1 MDRGQLV
8 LAVALLV
15 GGVAAPDAS
24 AAGEAVHW
32 VTSWGTANMAP
43 DPSNVMPEERWPD
56 ASLRQLV
63 HVSLGGTRI
72 RVRISNLYG
81 NAPLTIDAATVA
93 QAVATGRA
101 DLVPGSVRKLTF
113 SGHDTVMI
121 PAHGE
126 YYSDPVSL
134 PHSRG
139 ADLAITLHYP
149 EAPKGQTAHPGSRTT
164 SFLAKG
170 NHVADETWT
179 DMEKFAR
186 WFQIADI
193 EVEAPLKV
201 GAVSTIG
208 DSITDGHG
216 ATTDRNDRWPDQLM
230 DRLAKSGITMGVVN
244 TGIGGNR
251 LLREGLGPNVVSR
264 FDRDVLARAGVTHV
278 IVMIGVNDMGILH
291 RNKEESPAAR
301 AQLVQDLESGYR
313 QIVERAHAHG
323 ICVIGG
329 TINPYTDS
337 DYYHPAAE
345 NEADRQALNTWIRSS
360 GVFDA
365 VADFDAVMKNPAK
378 PAEMLPELDIGD
390 HLHPSP
396 AGFHAMADA
405 VPLAALKSCRLASRN
420 SATARSAI
428 DAGASKVR

>member
-1 MDRGQLV
+1 MGRGQL
-8 LAVALLV
+8 LLS
-15 GGVAAPDAS
+15 VAAFL
-24 AAGEAVHW
+24 AGCVTACTTVDRNEVHW

-43 DPSNVMPEERWPD
+43 DPANVMPEEKWPD

-63 HVSLGGTRI
+63 HVSLGGTRV

-81 NAPLTIDAATVA
+81 NAPLEIDAATLA
-93 QAVATGRA
+93 KAVAPGHS
-101 DLVPGSVRKLTF
+101 DLVPGSLRKLTF
-113 SGHDTVMI
+113 SGHGEIMI

-126 YYSDPVSL
+126 YYSDPVAL
-134 PHSRG
+134 EHSRG
-139 ADLAITLHYP
+139 ADLAISLHYKEP
-149 EAPKGQTAHPGSRTT
+149 PRGQTGHPGSRTT
-164 SFLAKG
+164 SFLVKG
-170 NHVADETWT
+170 NRVAEESWAGAET
-179 DMEKFAR
+179 FVR
-186 WFQIADI
+186 WYQIADI
-193 EVEAPLKV
+193 EVEAPLTV

-216 ATTDRNDRWPDQLM
+216 ATTDHNDRWPDQLM
-230 DRLAKSGITMGVVN
+230 DRLARAGIAMGVVN

-291 RNKEESPAAR
+291 RNKEDTPEAR
-301 AQLVQDLESGYR
+301 AQLVEDLESGYR
-313 QIVERAHAHG
+313 QIVERAHARG

-337 DYYHPAAE
+337 SYYHPGPD
-345 NEADRQALNTWIRSS
+345 NEADRLKLNDWIRMS

-365 VADFDAVMKNPAK
+365 VADFDAAMRNPAK

-396 AGFHAMADA
+396 AGFRAMAGA
-405 VPLAALKSCRLASRN
+405 VPLPALKSCRYQ
-420 SATARSAI
+420 RS
-428 DAGASKVR
+428 GPLQN